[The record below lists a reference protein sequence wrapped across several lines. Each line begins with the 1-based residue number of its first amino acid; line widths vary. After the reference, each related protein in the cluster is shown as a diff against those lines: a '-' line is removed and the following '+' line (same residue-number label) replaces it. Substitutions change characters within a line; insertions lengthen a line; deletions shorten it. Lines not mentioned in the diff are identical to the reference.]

1 VQGGSGISWA
11 GSDGWEIAAKLMRI
25 SHAVLVSHE
34 ADAGQEAGPGHE
46 AQACESEGKAT
57 EVKKVNMKTSD
68 VYTELM
74 SRLKYPASERLR
86 RILQKLVTPE
96 EGKLLLQ
103 LPAQPAEL
111 AQKSGLDEKAAQLKL
126 QEFME
131 RGLVIHTSNGIFCFA
146 HDMTQ
151 LHDANLSSAG
161 KWIDTELLDLWRDFR
176 DNEWAQTLAG
186 GLGDSYVQFIKV
198 LPAWKAMERSPD
210 LGELLP
216 EEDIRELIRGAD
228 PVAVVPCT
236 CRRSI
241 RGCDLPVNVCLQFN
255 RGAEYAINRG
265 ASRRIS
271 AEEAIAIAGEAE
283 EAGLIHTWASG
294 LQRRLTAICNCC
306 RDCCDIFN
314 LGMELGN
321 IEQIL
326 EKSRFRANVDQELC
340 TGCQDCV
347 ERCFFEAIEMKQAP
361 ASKKL
366 KATIDKEKCFGCGL
380 CAIVCEPD
388 ALTMRLL
395 KT

>member
-1 VQGGSGISWA
+1 
-11 GSDGWEIAAKLMRI
+11 
-25 SHAVLVSHE
+25 
-34 ADAGQEAGPGHE
+34 
-46 AQACESEGKAT
+46 
-57 EVKKVNMKTSD
+57 MKTSD

-111 AQKSGLDEKAAQLKL
+111 AQKSGMDEEAAQRKL

-131 RGLVIHTSNGIFCFA
+131 RGLVIRTSNGIFCFA

-151 LHDANLSSAG
+151 LHDANLSSAD

-176 DNEWAQTLAG
+176 DNEWAQTMAG

-216 EEDIRELIRGAD
+216 EEDIRKLIRGAD
-228 PVAVVPCT
+228 AVAVVPCT

-255 RGAEYAINRG
+255 RGAEYAISRG

-294 LQRRLTAICNCC
+294 IQRRLTAICNCC
-306 RDCCDIFN
+306 RECCDIFAI
-314 LGMELGN
+314 GIKVGN
-321 IEQIL
+321 VEQVL
-326 EKSRFRANVDQELC
+326 KKSRFRVEVDQELC

-361 ASKKL
+361 PSKKL

-380 CAIVCEPD
+380 CAIVCEPE
-388 ALTMRLL
+388 ALTMKLL
-395 KT
+395 QT

>member
-1 VQGGSGISWA
+1 
-11 GSDGWEIAAKLMRI
+11 M
-25 SHAVLVSHE
+25 
-34 ADAGQEAGPGHE
+34 
-46 AQACESEGKAT
+46 
-57 EVKKVNMKTSD
+57 KKVNIKTSD

-74 SRLKYPASERLR
+74 TRLKYPQSERLR
-86 RILQKLVTPE
+86 RILQKLVTPA

-111 AQKSGLDEKAAQLKL
+111 AQKSGMDEEAAQRKL

-131 RGLVIHTSNGIFCFA
+131 RGLVIRTSNGIFCFA

-151 LHDANLSSAG
+151 LHDANLSSAD

-176 DNEWAQTLAG
+176 DNEWAQTMAG

-216 EEDIRELIRGAD
+216 EEDIRKLIRGAD
-228 PVAVVPCT
+228 AVAVVPCT

-255 RGAEYAINRG
+255 RGAEYAISRG

-294 LQRRLTAICNCC
+294 IQRRLTAICNCC
-306 RDCCDIFN
+306 RECCDIFAI
-314 LGMELGN
+314 GIKVGN
-321 IEQIL
+321 VEQVL
-326 EKSRFRANVDQELC
+326 KKSRFRVEVDQELC

-361 ASKKL
+361 PSKKL

-380 CAIVCEPD
+380 CAIVCEPE

>member
-1 VQGGSGISWA
+1 
-11 GSDGWEIAAKLMRI
+11 
-25 SHAVLVSHE
+25 
-34 ADAGQEAGPGHE
+34 
-46 AQACESEGKAT
+46 
-57 EVKKVNMKTSD
+57 MKTSD

-111 AQKSGLDEKAAQLKL
+111 AQKSGMDEEAAQRKL

-131 RGLVIHTSNGIFCFA
+131 RGLVIRTSNGIFCFA

-151 LHDANLSSAG
+151 LHDANLSSAD

-176 DNEWAQTLAG
+176 DNEWAQTMAG

-228 PVAVVPCT
+228 PIAVVPCT

-255 RGAEYAINRG
+255 RGAEYAISRG

-294 LQRRLTAICNCC
+294 IQRRLTAICNCC
-306 RDCCDIFN
+306 RECCDIFAI
-314 LGMELGN
+314 GIKVGN
-321 IEQIL
+321 VEQVL
-326 EKSRFRANVDQELC
+326 KKSRFRVEVDQELC
-340 TGCQDCV
+340 SGCQDCV
-347 ERCFFEAIEMKQAP
+347 ERCFFKAIEMEKTPQ
-361 ASKKL
+361 SKIL

-380 CAIVCEPD
+380 CAIVCEPE
-388 ALTMRLL
+388 ALTMKLRQ
-395 KT
+395 

>member
-1 VQGGSGISWA
+1 
-11 GSDGWEIAAKLMRI
+11 
-25 SHAVLVSHE
+25 
-34 ADAGQEAGPGHE
+34 
-46 AQACESEGKAT
+46 
-57 EVKKVNMKTSD
+57 MKTSD

-74 SRLKYPASERLR
+74 ARLNYPTSERFR

-103 LPAQPAEL
+103 LPAEPAEL
-111 AQKSGLDEKAAQLKL
+111 AQKSGLDEEAAQRKL

-131 RGLVIHTSNGIFCFA
+131 RGLVIRTSKGLFCFA

-151 LHDANLSSAG
+151 LHDANLSSAE
-161 KWIDTELLDLWRDFR
+161 KWIDTELLDLWKEFR
-176 DNEWAQTLAG
+176 DGEWLQTMAG

-216 EEDIRELIRGAD
+216 EENIRELIRGAD

-241 RGCDLPVNVCLQFN
+241 RECDLPLDVCLQFN

-265 ASRRIS
+265 AGRRVS

-283 EAGLIHTWASG
+283 EAGLIHTWPFGVS
-294 LQRRLTAICNCC
+294 RRLTAICNCC
-306 RDCCDIFN
+306 RDCCDIFAI
-314 LGMELGN
+314 GIRVGT

-326 EKSRFRANVDQELC
+326 EKSRFRTEVDQELC
-340 TGCQDCV
+340 NGCQDCV
-347 ERCFFEAIEMKQAP
+347 ERCFFEAIEMKDSP
-361 ASKKL
+361 PSKKL
-366 KATIDKEKCFGCGL
+366 KATIDEGKCFGCGL
-380 CAIVCEPD
+380 CAIVCEPE
-388 ALTMRLL
+388 AITMKLVQ
-395 KT
+395 T

>member
-1 VQGGSGISWA
+1 V
-11 GSDGWEIAAKLMRI
+11 
-25 SHAVLVSHE
+25 
-34 ADAGQEAGPGHE
+34 
-46 AQACESEGKAT
+46 AT
-57 EVKKVNMKTSD
+57 GD
-68 VYTELM
+68 VYTELIA
-74 SRLKYPASERLR
+74 RLKYPQSERLR

-111 AQKSGLDEKAAQLKL
+111 AQKSGLAKGEAQRKL
-126 QEFME
+126 QEFMK
-131 RGLVIHTSNGIFCFA
+131 RGLVIRTSKGLFCFA

-161 KWIDTELLDLWRDFR
+161 KWVDTELLDLWRDFR
-176 DNEWAQTLAG
+176 DNEWAQTMAG
-186 GLGDSYVQFIKV
+186 VLGDSYVQFIKV

-210 LGELLP
+210 LGELMP
-216 EEDIRELIRGAD
+216 EENIKELIRGAD
-228 PVAVVPCT
+228 SIAVVPCP

-241 RGCDLPVNVCLQFN
+241 RKCDLPVDVCLQFN

-294 LQRRLTAICNCC
+294 LQQRLTAICNCC
-306 RDCCDIFN
+306 RECCDIFAI
-314 LGMELGN
+314 GIEVGN
-321 IEQIL
+321 IEQVL
-326 EKSRFRANVDQELC
+326 QKSRFRAEVDQELC

-347 ERCFFEAIEMKQAP
+347 ERCFFEAIDMKRTP
-361 ASKKL
+361 PSKKL

-380 CAIVCEPD
+380 CAIVCEPE

>member
-1 VQGGSGISWA
+1 
-11 GSDGWEIAAKLMRI
+11 M
-25 SHAVLVSHE
+25 
-34 ADAGQEAGPGHE
+34 
-46 AQACESEGKAT
+46 AT
-57 EVKKVNMKTSD
+57 DD
-68 VYTELM
+68 VYTELNV
-74 SRLKYPASERLR
+74 RLKYPQSERLR

-111 AQKSGLDEKAAQLKL
+111 AQKTWMDEEAAQRKL

-131 RGLVIHTSNGIFCFA
+131 RGLVIRTSKGLFCFA

-151 LHDANLSSAG
+151 LHDANLSSAE
-161 KWIDTELLDLWRDFR
+161 KWIDSELLDLWRDFR
-176 DNEWAQTLAG
+176 DAEWAQTMAG

-210 LGELLP
+210 LGELVP
-216 EEDIRELIRGAD
+216 EENIRELIRGAD

-241 RGCDLPVNVCLQFN
+241 RKCDLPLNVCLQFN

-265 ASRRIS
+265 AGHRIS
-271 AEEAIAIAGEAE
+271 AEEAIAIAGKAE

-294 LQRRLTAICNCC
+294 VQRRLTAICNCC
-306 RDCCDIFN
+306 RDCCDIFA

-326 EKSRFRANVDQELC
+326 EKSRFRAEVDQELC

-347 ERCFFEAIEMKQAP
+347 ERCFFEAIEMKQSP
-361 ASKKL
+361 PSKKL
-366 KATIDKEKCFGCGL
+366 KAMIDKEKCFGCGL
-380 CAIVCEPD
+380 CAVVCEPE
-388 ALTMRLL
+388 AITMKLL
-395 KT
+395 QT

>member
-1 VQGGSGISWA
+1 
-11 GSDGWEIAAKLMRI
+11 
-25 SHAVLVSHE
+25 
-34 ADAGQEAGPGHE
+34 
-46 AQACESEGKAT
+46 
-57 EVKKVNMKTSD
+57 MKTSD

-111 AQKSGLDEKAAQLKL
+111 AQKSGMDEEAAQRKL

-131 RGLVIHTSNGIFCFA
+131 RGLVIRTSNGIFCFA

-151 LHDANLSSAG
+151 LHDANLSSAD

-176 DNEWAQTLAG
+176 DNEWAQTMAG

-216 EEDIRELIRGAD
+216 EEDIRKLIRGAD
-228 PVAVVPCT
+228 AVAVVPCT

-255 RGAEYAINRG
+255 RGAEYAISRG

-294 LQRRLTAICNCC
+294 IQRRLTAICNCC
-306 RDCCDIFN
+306 RECCDIFAI
-314 LGMELGN
+314 GIKVGN
-321 IEQIL
+321 VEQVL
-326 EKSRFRANVDQELC
+326 KKSRFRVEVDQELC
-340 TGCQDCV
+340 SGCQDCV
-347 ERCFFEAIEMKQAP
+347 ERCFFKAIEMEKTPQ
-361 ASKKL
+361 SKIL

-380 CAIVCEPD
+380 CAIVCEPE
-388 ALTMRLL
+388 ALTMKLRQ
-395 KT
+395 